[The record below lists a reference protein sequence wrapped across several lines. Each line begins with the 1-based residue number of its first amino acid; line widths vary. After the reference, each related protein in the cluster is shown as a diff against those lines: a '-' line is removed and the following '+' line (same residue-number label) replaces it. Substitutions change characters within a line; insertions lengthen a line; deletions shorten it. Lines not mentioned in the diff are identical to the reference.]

1 MDRTKRTI
9 AISATLIAS
18 VTMLTVGLYLKAM
31 NTDVAETAGM
41 PQGTEQMK
49 MMDNMPGMMGNDN
62 MMGAEMMEKEID
74 LPQPGAKL
82 SEQDIEAILKEIM
95 NSGELEM
102 NEEEITVDETE

>member
-31 NTDVAETAGM
+31 NADVAETAGM
-41 PQGTEQMK
+41 PQGTEQME
-49 MMDNMPGMMGNDN
+49 MMDNMPG

-74 LPQPGAKL
+74 LPQPGAEL

-95 NSGELEM
+95 DSGELEM

>member
-31 NTDVAETAGM
+31 NADVAETAGM
-41 PQGTEQMK
+41 PQGTEQME
-49 MMDNMPGMMGNDN
+49 MMDMPGMMGDGS

-74 LPQPGAKL
+74 LPQPGTKL
-82 SEQDIEAILKEIM
+82 SEQDIDAILKVIM
-95 NSGELEM
+95 DSGELEIS
-102 NEEEITVDETE
+102 EEEIKVDETE